1 MARKRPS
8 RHSADQFA
16 LFLATLGNSLEGEE
30 GAKFA
35 EAIGKLV
42 RNSNG
47 TGDAGC
53 GNSVTSVKPTAR
65 STPLPERPAFERI
78 EQAARGTTEQRSALM
93 QLIGQLVFSWSNNE
107 SLLVYVLMLLLGTD
121 ERSAAAVFA
130 TLNTTRARLELV
142 RRLMVLKVADPVVG
156 KELEHV
162 LERLNDAGRVRN
174 EFLHAAYSV
183 NELGEITHP
192 QAMRFVERRG
202 HVSFG
207 DRQPIDEKRHIELR
221 RVIGELASL
230 NRTLRN
236 LLPRLKQAISTLE
249 R

>member
-16 LFLATLGNSLEGEE
+16 LFLATLRDSLEGQE
-30 GAKFA
+30 GTKFA

-42 RNSNG
+42 HNSTGGTNVTPG
-47 TGDAGC
+47 TGAATPKA
-53 GNSVTSVKPTAR
+53 SAQ
-65 STPLPERPAFERI
+65 PLPERPAFERI
-78 EQAARGTTEQRSALM
+78 EQAARGTAEQRSALM

-130 TLNTTRARLELV
+130 TLNTTRARLDLV
-142 RRLMVLKVADPVVG
+142 RRLTVLKVTDPGIG
-156 KELEHV
+156 KELEQV
-162 LERLNDAGRVRN
+162 LERLSDAGRVRN

-183 NELGEITHP
+183 NELGEITHT
-192 QAMRFVERRG
+192 QAMRFVEKRG

-207 DRQPIDEKRHIELR
+207 DRQPIDEKRHIEVR

-230 NRTLRN
+230 NRTLWD
-236 LLPRLKQAISTLE
+236 LLPRLKQAIATPE

>member
-16 LFLATLGNSLEGEE
+16 LFLATLRNSLEGEE
-30 GAKFA
+30 GTKFA
-35 EAIGKLV
+35 EAMGKLV
-42 RNSNG
+42 RNS
-47 TGDAGC
+47 TGATDAGS
-53 GNSVTSVKPTAR
+53 GNGAATPKTSAEP
-65 STPLPERPAFERI
+65 SPLPAPPPFERI
-78 EQAARGTTEQRSALM
+78 ERAARGTAEQRSILM
-93 QLIGQLVFSWSNNE
+93 QLIGQVVFGWSNNE

-130 TLNTTRARLELV
+130 TLNTTRARLDLV
-142 RRLMVLKVADPVVG
+142 RRLMVLKVTDPAVG

-162 LERLNDAGRVRN
+162 LERLSEAGRVRN

-183 NELGEITHP
+183 NELGEITHT
-192 QAMRFVERRG
+192 QAMRFVEKRG

-221 RVIGELASL
+221 RVIAELASL
-230 NRTLRN
+230 NRTLWD
-236 LLPRLKQAISTLE
+236 LLPRLKQAITTLE